1 MNGRV
6 PLPYLTAF
14 LQIII
19 AVIFMFGYF
28 GFLAIL
34 FLGHVTIQSDLLEL
48 GKTLAVGLSGA
59 LGLLFAFLYLRSRE
73 AGQADP
79 GTTTSSVQ
87 STTIPVPGVPPNAPI
102 VPIQVPVAD
111 PAAAPHP

>member
-6 PLPYLTAF
+6 PLPYLTAY
-14 LQIII
+14 LQMII
-19 AVIFMFGYF
+19 AVMFLLGYF

-34 FLGHVTIQSDLLEL
+34 FLGNVKIQADLMEL

-79 GTTTSSVQ
+79 GTTTTSTQ
-87 STTIPVPGVPPNAPI
+87 STTIPATTAPVVASPLVPK
-102 VPIQVPVAD
+102 
-111 PAAAPHP
+111 

>member
-1 MNGRV
+1 MNGRT
-6 PLPYLTAF
+6 PLGYITAYLQFT
-14 LQIII
+14 I
-19 AVIFMFGYF
+19 AILFMLGYF

-79 GTTTSSVQ
+79 GTTTTSTQ
-87 STTIPVPGVPPNAPI
+87 STTIPGAPLNAPTATATVI
-102 VPIQVPVAD
+102 
-111 PAAAPHP
+111 PAAHP

>member
-6 PLPYLTAF
+6 PLPYVTAY
-14 LQIII
+14 LQFTI
-19 AVIFMFGYF
+19 AVMFLMGYF
-28 GFLAIL
+28 SFLAVL
-34 FLGHVTIQSDLLEL
+34 FLGNVKIQADLLEL

-79 GTTTSSVQ
+79 GTTISSTQ
-87 STTIPVPGVPPNAPI
+87 STTIPGAPLNAPTATATVI
-102 VPIQVPVAD
+102 
-111 PAAAPHP
+111 PAAHP